1 MRCKLCL
8 KVVGHPSK
16 SSRELQICGDCNK
29 SNPFNYVSYPEIPTI
44 RQVNVNGKRLRMI
57 KHICVIPNKDKQAE
71 GEDVLNKTLSEGYSV
86 IRDIDTPPSIVY
98 VLGLYD
104 QGSDSDD

>member
-1 MRCKLCL
+1 MSQEENKLA
-8 KVVGHPSK
+8 GAQQESK
-16 SSRELQICGDCNK
+16 A
-29 SNPFNYVSYPEIPTI
+29 
-44 RQVNVNGKRLRMI
+44 
-57 KHICVIPNKDKQAE
+57 DKQAE
-71 GEDVLNKTLSEGYSV
+71 GEDKLNKVLSEGYRV

>member
-1 MRCKLCL
+1 
-8 KVVGHPSK
+8 
-16 SSRELQICGDCNK
+16 
-29 SNPFNYVSYPEIPTI
+29 
-44 RQVNVNGKRLRMI
+44 MI
-57 KHICVIPNKDKQAE
+57 KHVCVIPNKDRQAE
-71 GEDVLNKTLSEGYSV
+71 GEDKLNKVLSEGYRV

>member
-1 MRCKLCL
+1 MLTKKDFIR
-8 KVVGHPSK
+8 SK
-16 SSRELQICGDCNK
+16 KGRKKKQK
-29 SNPFNYVSYPEIPTI
+29 TVSYPGIPTI
-44 RQVNVNGKRLRMI
+44 RQVNVNGKRLKMI
-57 KHICVIPNKDKQAE
+57 KHICVIPNKNKQAE

>member
-1 MRCKLCL
+1 MLTKKDLIR
-8 KVVGHPSK
+8 SK
-16 SSRELQICGDCNK
+16 KGRKKKQK
-29 SNPFNYVSYPEIPTI
+29 TVSYPEIPTI
-44 RQVNVNGKRLRMI
+44 RQVNVNGKRLKMI

>member
-1 MRCKLCL
+1 MLTKKDLIRSKKGRKKKLKKL
-8 KVVGHPSK
+8 K
-16 SSRELQICGDCNK
+16 
-29 SNPFNYVSYPEIPTI
+29 
-44 RQVNVNGKRLRMI
+44 MI
-57 KHICVIPNKDKQAE
+57 KHVCVIPNKDRQAE
-71 GEDVLNKTLSEGYSV
+71 GEDKLNKVLSEGYRV